1 MKNNSVVKL
10 ALVVLGFI
18 IVITLAA
25 SFKKSDQRIGRFCRS
40 FFNRRVFGRRSLNY
54 FSLLNRRLARFFRHH
69 F

>member
-25 SFKKSDQRIGRFCRS
+25 SFKSPI
-40 FFNRRVFGRRSLNY
+40 NEWALL
-54 FSLLNRRLARFFRHH
+54 SLLL
-69 F
+69 